1 MLKHLICEKLVEGEP
16 VQAGEVSITPVS
28 RAWII
33 QLPGWLGGLT
43 WNCPAGVKVQAPGQ
57 FEKYLPVRDLTRYVI
72 WTIFG
77 AALSWSLV
85 MLLLR
90 RRRRAILKN
99 LS

>member
-1 MLKHLICEKLVEGEP
+1 MLKNLVRERLVEGEP

-28 RAWII
+28 RAWMI
-33 QLPGWLGGLT
+33 QLPGWMGGFV
-43 WNCPAGVKVQAPGQ
+43 WNCPAGVKVRVPGE

-77 AALSWSLV
+77 AALASSLV

-90 RRRRAILKN
+90 RRRRVNLKN